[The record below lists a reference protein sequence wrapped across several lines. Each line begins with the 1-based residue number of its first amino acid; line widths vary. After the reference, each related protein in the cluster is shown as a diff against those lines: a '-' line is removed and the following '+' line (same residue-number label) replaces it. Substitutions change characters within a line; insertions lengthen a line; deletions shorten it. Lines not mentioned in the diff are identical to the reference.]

1 MPADKSKIRIRVA
14 VVIVQDNKILLVQH
28 EKYDKKYW
36 LLPGGGVKF
45 AETLAD
51 AAKRELMEETGY
63 DVEIGDLFMISESI
77 PSDEHRHVLNMYFWG
92 KILSGDLKVGDDKV
106 LCGAEW
112 ILLADLPHLIIYPA
126 VTRELLAV
134 IETGSL
140 PRISLGNRWD

>member
-14 VVIVQDNKILLVQH
+14 VVIVQDKKILLVQH
-28 EKYDKKYW
+28 EKYNKKYW
-36 LLPGGGVKF
+36 LLPGGGVRF

-63 DVEIGDLFMISESI
+63 DVRVGDLFMVSESI
-77 PSDEHRHVLNMYFWG
+77 PPDEHRHVLNLYFWG
-92 KILSGDLKVGDDKV
+92 KVISGELKVGNDKV
-106 LCGAEW
+106 LRDAEW
-112 ILLADLPHLIIYPA
+112 VLLADLPHLVIYPS
-126 VTRELLAV
+126 VTRELLAA